1 MYLLSQ
7 RNEMKLRYEPVG
19 GVEVEVEERGDEHR
33 RVDEEARE
41 IPSQFGNHD
50 F

>member
-1 MYLLSQ
+1 
-7 RNEMKLRYEPVG
+7 MKLRYEPVG
-19 GVEVEVEERGDEHR
+19 GVEVEARGDEHR